1 MNECA
6 NVHCETSIR
15 PTVDETWRHSISSIY
30 DGDDDDD
37 DARISSCSGVL

>member
-1 MNECA
+1 MNEYA

-37 DARISSCSGVL
+37 AGISSCSSVL